1 MPRQFNYE
9 KKGFIPFSDIPKAG
23 LMRGQVKASNRA
35 TTRLATDYGPM
46 CGWIYT
52 KIFSHADNKTHK
64 AKFTQKILTYET
76 GCDESTIRDY
86 INLLCEIGYIT
97 LIKKGYSVGNRQEPS
112 EYKINDVNVDTGY
125 LIDETIEQFPKHEHQ
140 DKQKKKPVEVK
151 PADRIAPKEEK
162 NASLE
167 EIADRF
173 ICEENTQ
180 KLSAL
185 WKSYA
190 GDKCDIFTKDKY
202 ALKFIKAIY
211 DACANHGDNPA
222 DQDWKIQRIGLAI
235 ELRQYQG
242 GMV

>member
-1 MPRQFNYE
+1 M
-9 KKGFIPFSDIPKAG
+9 
-23 LMRGQVKASNRA
+23 
-35 TTRLATDYGPM
+35 
-46 CGWIYT
+46 
-52 KIFSHADNKTHK
+52 
-64 AKFTQKILTYET
+64 
-76 GCDESTIRDY
+76 
-86 INLLCEIGYIT
+86 
-97 LIKKGYSVGNRQEPS
+97 
-112 EYKINDVNVDTGY
+112 DTGY

-140 DKQKKKPVEVK
+140 DKQKKKPVEVN

-235 ELRQYQG
+235 ELRQFQG